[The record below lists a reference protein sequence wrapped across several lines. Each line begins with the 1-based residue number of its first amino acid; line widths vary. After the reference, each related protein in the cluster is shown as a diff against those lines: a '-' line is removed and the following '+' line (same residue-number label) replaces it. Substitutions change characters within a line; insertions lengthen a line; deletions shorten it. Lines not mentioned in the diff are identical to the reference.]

1 MKPIYMDYAATSPVH
16 EEVISVM
23 SDSYRTLFGNP
34 SSIHSFGREAR
45 KHIDDA
51 RRNVA
56 KYIHGDER
64 EIIFTSGGTEAD
76 NLAIIGTA
84 LANRHKGNHIITT
97 KQEHHA
103 VLHAANHLETLG
115 FEVTYLNVND
125 QGLVDLEQL
134 KNTLTK
140 ETILVSIMYVNN
152 ETGVIQPIEAIGEL
166 LKESEIIFHTDA
178 VQALGLL
185 PIDVKNMHI
194 DLLSASGHKI
204 NGPKGSG
211 FLYVKEEIMINPLL
225 FGGEQ
230 EKRRRPGTESVTQI
244 IGLEKA
250 VELAVEYKEERN
262 REYSL
267 LKESFLNKLKKEE
280 IDFNINGAV
289 AQTVP
294 TIVNISFPDIEVE
307 QMLTNLDLEG
317 VAASSGSACTA
328 GSVEP
333 SHVLVSMYGTD
344 DQRPTNSIRFSF
356 GYGQTTDM
364 MIESAERIIKIVKRL
379 RN

>member
-1 MKPIYMDYAATSPVH
+1 
-16 EEVISVM
+16 
-23 SDSYRTLFGNP
+23 
-34 SSIHSFGREAR
+34 
-45 KHIDDA
+45 
-51 RRNVA
+51 
-56 KYIHGDER
+56 
-64 EIIFTSGGTEAD
+64 
-76 NLAIIGTA
+76 
-84 LANRHKGNHIITT
+84 
-97 KQEHHA
+97 
-103 VLHAANHLETLG
+103 
-115 FEVTYLNVND
+115 
-125 QGLVDLEQL
+125 
-134 KNTLTK
+134 
-140 ETILVSIMYVNN
+140 
-152 ETGVIQPIEAIGEL
+152 
-166 LKESEIIFHTDA
+166 
-178 VQALGLL
+178 
-185 PIDVKNMHI
+185 
-194 DLLSASGHKI
+194 SASGHKI

-328 GSVEP
+328 GS
-333 SHVLVSMYGTD
+333 
-344 DQRPTNSIRFSF
+344 
-356 GYGQTTDM
+356 
-364 MIESAERIIKIVKRL
+364 
-379 RN
+379 

>member
-185 PIDVKNMHI
+185 PIDVK
-194 DLLSASGHKI
+194 
-204 NGPKGSG
+204 
-211 FLYVKEEIMINPLL
+211 
-225 FGGEQ
+225 
-230 EKRRRPGTESVTQI
+230 
-244 IGLEKA
+244 
-250 VELAVEYKEERN
+250 
-262 REYSL
+262 
-267 LKESFLNKLKKEE
+267 
-280 IDFNINGAV
+280 
-289 AQTVP
+289 
-294 TIVNISFPDIEVE
+294 
-307 QMLTNLDLEG
+307 
-317 VAASSGSACTA
+317 
-328 GSVEP
+328 
-333 SHVLVSMYGTD
+333 
-344 DQRPTNSIRFSF
+344 
-356 GYGQTTDM
+356 
-364 MIESAERIIKIVKRL
+364 
-379 RN
+379 